1 MKLMVCGYARHGKDQ
16 FCEFM
21 GLTYISSSMAALD
34 EAIWPEIGKNYETK
48 EQCFEDRVNH
58 RGLWHRLITEFN
70 TPDLT
75 RLGRAILK
83 EHDVYCGI
91 RNREEFHALR
101 RASQFDLSVWID
113 ASNRKPHEGLES
125 CSIRREDCD
134 IIITNNGTLEE
145 FMVKAVQFARA
156 VFGKKQS
163 AKDMIVEWADSVF
176 PNRTITDAI
185 QKMMLEE
192 IPEYLM
198 AQDDPMEL
206 ADIGILLYDIAHL
219 AGVDLDSAILKKM
232 EINKKRSWA
241 IDSTTGMLNHTKKAA
256 AEYSPFFGQAALSG
270 GAILGN
276 NAIGANAMAKVD
288 NGCERCGGHGSG
300 PDAAFPC
307 DVCNDTEKL

>member
-1 MKLMVCGYARHGKDQ
+1 MKLMVCGHARHGKDQ

-21 GLTYISSSMAALD
+21 GLAYASSSMVALD
-34 EAIWPEIGKNYETK
+34 KVIWNTMCGSYHTK
-48 EQCFEDRVNH
+48 AECFEDRVN
-58 RGLWHRLITEFN
+58 RRVEWHRLITNYN

-75 RLGRAILK
+75 RLARDIF
-83 EHDVYCGI
+83 EENDVYCGI
-91 RNREEFHALR
+91 RSRKEFHAAR
-101 RASQFDLSVWID
+101 RASLFDLSVWID
-113 ASNRKPHEGLES
+113 AGERMPPEGLDS
-125 CSIRREDCD
+125 NQMTAADCD

-185 QKMMLEE
+185 QKLMLEE

-219 AGVDLDSAILKKM
+219 AGVDLDEAILKKM

-241 IDSTTGMLNHTKKAA
+241 IDKTTGMLNHTKKA
-256 AEYSPFFGQAALSG
+256 
-270 GAILGN
+270 
-276 NAIGANAMAKVD
+276 
-288 NGCERCGGHGSG
+288 
-300 PDAAFPC
+300 
-307 DVCNDTEKL
+307 DTEKS